1 MASGV
6 KFVSKCVRS
15 PPPSTKHQAPS
26 IYHQI
31 PSSKG
36 VCVFEGG
43 PNEKNIFFG
52 LSVDEL
58 RSLLMNE
65 SSVHTA
71 KNTFFFSE
79 ISLSTK
85 RFTEEKGVRLPPKK
99 KALKKLSKYAAR

>member
-43 PNEKNIFFG
+43 PNDKNIFFG
-52 LSVDEL
+52 LAVDEL
-58 RSLLMNE
+58 RSLLINE

-71 KNTFFFSE
+71 KNTFFFFRNITQHE
-79 ISLSTK
+79 TLYG
-85 RFTEEKGVRLPPKK
+85 RERC
-99 KALKKLSKYAAR
+99 ARTP